1 MWRFSGRRRAP
12 CRERRALGERE
23 TFNGFAMT
31 AIDGKGRVAI
41 PAAMRA
47 VIERNVERLGGDQRT
62 VVIGLHPKDP
72 CLVGYDSAWL
82 KRAHARLDRLAEEG
96 AEADYNKLRRELAM
110 TESAGFDASGRFV
123 LPEFYAMKAKLV
135 PGTDAVFQGTGNV
148 FEIWNP
154 EVLLASPE
162 VDPMLKELVE
172 FTRAKRGAK

>member
-1 MWRFSGRRRAP
+1 
-12 CRERRALGERE
+12 LGERE

-47 VIERNVERLGGDQRT
+47 VIEKNVERFGGDVRT
-62 VVIGLHPKDP
+62 VIIGLHPKDP
-72 CLVGYDSAWL
+72 CLIGYDPAWL
-82 KRAHARLDRLAEEG
+82 KRAHARLDRMEEDG
-96 AEADYNKLRRELAM
+96 AEADYNRLRRALGM

-123 LPEFYAMKAKLV
+123 LPEYYAMKAKLL

-154 EVLLASPE
+154 DVLLASDS
-162 VDPMLKELVE
+162 VDPAIKEIVD
-172 FTRAKRGAK
+172 FTRAKRGGR